1 MGISWDV
8 GPADSR
14 LVRGLLYLAYGSLGG
29 VLVFVAVVVLT
40 VFGPALDRPFRNWR
54 DVLPVVVGVL
64 LLAIV
69 RYRSFAVLRT
79 EDTASDDLLAAFAEY
94 RRPSLLVVVSV
105 CCGALFLLALRLGH
119 WGGLAYILFGFGCFV
134 GAQVLSADGEIDPAA
149 GTLTLRQR
157 TAELDHVT
165 GLRRLNLGPY
175 ALVWL
180 SYQRGRSTSTSPRLV
195 AVPSPIADRLDEAVA
210 ATDTVSPGEVDTTTR
225 RVLIGGGL
233 FWYLLAGGFV
243 LALRAEGGQ
252 AARIAP
258 VLVLVLGLFGT
269 MFLWAAYVETG

>member
-1 MGISWDV
+1 MAVSWSVD
-8 GPADSR
+8 PANSR
-14 LVRGLLYLAYGSLGG
+14 LVRGLLYLAYGSFGG
-29 VLVFVAVVVLT
+29 VLVFAGVAVLVA
-40 VFGPALDRPFRNWR
+40 FGPDLDRPFRDWR
-54 DVLPVVVGVL
+54 DTLPVVVGLL
-64 LLAIV
+64 LLALV

-79 EDTASDDLLAAFAEY
+79 EDTAPDDLLAAFAEH
-94 RRPSLLVVVSV
+94 RRPSLVVVVSV
-105 CCGALFLLALRLGH
+105 CCGALFVLALRLGH

-134 GAQVLSADGEIDPAA
+134 GAQVPSADGEIDPEA
-149 GTLTLRQR
+149 GTLTHRQR
-157 TAELDHVT
+157 TAQIDHVT
-165 GLRRLNLGPY
+165 GLRRLDFGPY

-195 AVPSPIADRLDEAVA
+195 VAPASIVDRLDEAVA
-210 ATDTVSPGEVDTTTR
+210 ATDTVSPGEVNTTTR

-258 VLVLVLGLFGT
+258 VLVLVLGSFGT